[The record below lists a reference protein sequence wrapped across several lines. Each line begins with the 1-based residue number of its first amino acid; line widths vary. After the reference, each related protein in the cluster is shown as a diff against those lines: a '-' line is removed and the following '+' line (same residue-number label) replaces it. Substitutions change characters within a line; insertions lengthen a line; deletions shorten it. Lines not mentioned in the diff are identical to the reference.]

1 MLISATIFSS
11 LLIHFS
17 FLYCINT
24 SYKFELKEVQ
34 LVYMRYSEMMK
45 QAEYIRDTM
54 YKMMDLGVK
63 GDC

>member
-1 MLISATIFSS
+1 
-11 LLIHFS
+11 
-17 FLYCINT
+17 
-24 SYKFELKEVQ
+24 
-34 LVYMRYSEMMK
+34 MRYSEMMK